1 MNGKK
6 VLITGAN
13 GLVGNYMV
21 QKCIERGAIVT
32 AVDVVEPTNQI
43 QQYKQ
48 NYQFIQADLREFM
61 LCKEV
66 VKGQD
71 IIFHIAGVK
80 GSPKRAMEQPA
91 DYFVPMLQFNTN
103 MMEAARLADVEW
115 YVFTSTVG
123 VYQPAEVFVEDD
135 VWKTFPSEKDKYAGW
150 AKRLGEL
157 QAEVY
162 QVSYNWNKASVVRPA
177 NIYGRHDNFGPESTV
192 IASLIKRLFG
202 EKEHPLVCWGD
213 GSPIRDFIYAGDVA
227 DGIIQAYEQRITQP
241 INLGSGTGVTI
252 KELAETLVQIY
263 EEMYGV
269 KVTIEWDETKP
280 NGDIKRLM
288 STERAESFGIKQKVS
303 LKEGLR
309 ETIDYYLTHFG
320 GKQ

>member
-1 MNGKK
+1 MKGKK

-13 GLVGNYMV
+13 GLVGNYV
-21 QKCIERGAIVT
+21 VDKCIERGAFVT
-32 AVDVVEPTNQI
+32 AVDIVLPTNQI
-43 QQYKQ
+43 EKYKE
-48 NYQFIQADLREFM
+48 NYHFIQADLREFM
-61 LCKEV
+61 QCKEV

-71 IIFHIAGVK
+71 VIFHIAGVK
-80 GSPKRAMEQPA
+80 GSPKRAAESPA
-91 DYFVPMLQFNTN
+91 DLFVPMLQFNTN
-103 MMEAARLADVEW
+103 MMEAARLENVEW
-115 YVFTSTVG
+115 YVFTSSVG
-123 VYQPAEVFVEDD
+123 VYHPAEVFIEDD
-135 VWKTFPSEKDKYAGW
+135 VWKTFPSDKDKYPAW

-162 QVSYNWNKASVVRPA
+162 NISYKLNNISVVRPA
-177 NIYGRHDNFGPESTV
+177 NIYGRHDNFGSESTV

-252 KELAETLVQIY
+252 KELAETLVELY
-263 EEMYGV
+263 EEMYGT
-269 KVTIEWDETKP
+269 KVEIKWDVTKP
-280 NGDIKRLM
+280 NGDMKRIM
-288 STERAESFGIKQKVS
+288 STERAESFGITQKVS

-309 ETIDYYLTHFG
+309 ETIDYYL
-320 GKQ
+320 KQVM